1 MRYSVIIPTLNEEKL
16 LPGLLKSLTENNYK
30 NKFDFEIVISDGGSC
45 DKTID
50 IACKFTDK
58 IKIHDKKLKQNI
70 AGGRNLGAKQ
80 ASGDILIFM
89 NGDVR
94 IPDINDFFNYLNSKF
109 INSNY
114 LAMTCKVKVFPEE
127 EIFSDKLFHGFYNTY
142 FRLLNNLGVGMGR
155 GECQVIRK
163 EIFKQAG
170 GYNESLAAGEDFDLF
185 RKIRRQGKI
194 LFTTDICVYES
205 PRRFRKL
212 GYSGVSLSWLRN
224 GISVFIRNKSISKE
238 WEQVR

>member
-16 LPGLLKSLTENNYK
+16 LPGLLKSLTENNFK
-30 NKFDFEIVISDGGSC
+30 NKYDFEIVVSDGGSR
-45 DKTID
+45 DSTID
-50 IACKFTDK
+50 IACKYSDK
-58 IKIHDKKLKQNI
+58 IKVHDNKLKQNI

-80 ASGDILIFM
+80 ASGDVFIFI

-94 IPDINDFFNYLNSKF
+94 VPDVNDFFNFLNSNF
-109 INSNY
+109 YNSSY

-127 EIFSDKLFHGFYNTY
+127 EILSDKLFHGVYNTY

-155 GECQVIRK
+155 GECQVIRR
-163 EIFKQAG
+163 EVFEQAG

-185 RKIRRQGKI
+185 RKIRRMGRI

-212 GYSGVSLSWLRN
+212 GYTGVSLSWLQN
-224 GISVFIRNKSISKE
+224 GISVFIKNKSISKE

>member
-16 LPGLLKSLTENNYK
+16 LPALLKSLTENNFK
-30 NKFDFEIVISDGGSC
+30 NKYDFEIVVSDGGSR
-45 DKTID
+45 DSTID
-50 IACKFTDK
+50 IACKYSDK
-58 IKIHDKKLKQNI
+58 IKVHDNKLKQNI

-80 ASGDILIFM
+80 ASGDVFIFI

-94 IPDINDFFNYLNSKF
+94 VPDVNDFFNFLNSNF
-109 INSNY
+109 YNSSY

-127 EIFSDKLFHGFYNTY
+127 EILSDKLFHGVYNTY

-155 GECQVIRK
+155 GECQVIRR
-163 EIFKQAG
+163 EVFEQAG

-185 RKIRRQGKI
+185 RKIRRMGRI

-212 GYSGVSLSWLRN
+212 GYTGVSLSWLQN
-224 GISVFIRNKSISKE
+224 GISVFIKNKSISKE

>member
-16 LPGLLKSLTENNYK
+16 LSGLLKSLSENNFK

-45 DKTID
+45 DRTID

-58 IKIHDKKLKQNI
+58 IMIHDKKLKQNI

-94 IPDINDFFNYLNSKF
+94 IPDVNDFFNYLNSKF
-109 INSNY
+109 INSSY

-127 EIFSDKLFHGFYNTY
+127 EILSDKLFHGFYNTY

-163 EIFKQAG
+163 EVFKQAG

-185 RKIRRQGKI
+185 RKIRRLGKI

-224 GISVFIRNKSISKE
+224 GISVFVRNKSISKE